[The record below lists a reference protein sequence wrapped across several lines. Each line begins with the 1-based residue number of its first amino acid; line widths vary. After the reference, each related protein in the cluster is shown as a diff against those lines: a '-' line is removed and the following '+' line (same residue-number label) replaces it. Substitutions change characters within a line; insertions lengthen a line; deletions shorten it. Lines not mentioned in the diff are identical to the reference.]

1 MGNYWQPEIMKDIG
15 KYIERYNLCQRIKNR
30 TKVLV
35 RKLIVNKIPEKLWIH
50 LIMDFITK
58 LLLVVY
64 DRLSKIAY
72 FLITT
77 KEISAKRLA
86 RSFRDKLKVI

>member
-15 KYIERYNLCQRIKNR
+15 KYIERYNLYQRIKNR
-30 TKVLV
+30 TKILV
-35 RKLIVNKIPEKLWIH
+35 GKLIVNKIPEKLWIH

-77 KEISAKRLA
+77 EEISVERLA
-86 RSFRDKLKVI
+86 RLFRDKLKVI

>member
-77 KEISAKRLA
+77 EEISAKRLA

>member
-15 KYIERYNLCQRIKNR
+15 KYIERYNLYQRIKNR

-35 RKLIVNKIPEKLWIH
+35 GKLIVNKIPEKLWIH

-77 KEISAKRLA
+77 EEISVERLA
-86 RSFRDKLKVI
+86 RLFRDKLKVI